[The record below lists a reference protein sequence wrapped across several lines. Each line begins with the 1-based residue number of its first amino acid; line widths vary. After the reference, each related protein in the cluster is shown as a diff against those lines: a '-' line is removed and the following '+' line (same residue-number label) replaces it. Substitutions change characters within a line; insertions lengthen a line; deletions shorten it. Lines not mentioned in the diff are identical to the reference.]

1 MYFIHLF
8 KLSAVGLL
16 LFSLLLVESAAQVPS
31 DDGAK
36 TLPDR
41 VGEFTARQPSRTFT
55 LTFAPL
61 TEEDFQIVSSGER
74 EYTSADGTR
83 YLIRFFNTRSNS
95 AAYALLTRLTDEQ
108 AFAAAPESLGVLG
121 VSEPNRIRF
130 VKGTTLID
138 VFNSG
143 TRTDGEALASFARL
157 LREIPEGAAGE
168 LPVLV
173 QHLPDFEKVSETT
186 SYAVS
191 LPALQS
197 ATGSRPVLDALSF
210 DGGTEAVTATYG
222 DTRLVIVEFTTPQY
236 AADNDARV
244 TQRIAQLRAGAMP
257 TPSAYQRIGN
267 YSVFVFD
274 APDEVAA
281 RNLLGGVKYEKE
293 VRWLGR
299 NPRIHE
305 QAVREYS
312 VTMGGAI
319 LASFKIT
326 ALSLLL
332 SLGMGGIIG
341 GAIFLMR
348 RRALDADGAVYSD
361 AGGMV
366 RLNLD
371 KLQAE
376 KNPARLLG
384 SRHV

>member
-1 MYFIHLF
+1 VYFTHPFRVL
-8 KLSAVGLL
+8 AVGLL
-16 LFSLLLVESAAQVPS
+16 LFSVASVGSAAQAQS

-41 VGEFTARQPSRTFT
+41 VGEFTARQPARTFT
-55 LTFAPL
+55 PPFVPL

-74 EYTSADGTR
+74 EYTLADGGR
-83 YLIRFFNTRSNS
+83 YLVRFFNTRSNS
-95 AAYALLTRLTDEQ
+95 AAYALLTGLTVKQ
-108 AFAAAPESLGVLG
+108 NFTAAPERLGVLG

-138 VFNSG
+138 IFSSG
-143 TRTDGEALASFARL
+143 ARTDKETLVSFARL
-157 LREIPEGAAGE
+157 LTEIPEGVAGE
-168 LPVLV
+168 VPVLV
-173 QHLPDFEKVSETT
+173 QHLPDFERVSETT

-197 ATGSRPVLDALSF
+197 ATGSRSALDALSF
-210 DGGTEAVTATYG
+210 DGGAEAVTATYG

-244 TQRIAQLRAGAMP
+244 IQRIAQLRADGMP
-257 TPSAYQRIGN
+257 TPSAYKRIGN

-341 GAIFLMR
+341 GTIFLMR

-371 KLQAE
+371 ELQAE
-376 KNPARLLG
+376 RNPAKLLG
-384 SRHV
+384 RRNV

>member
-1 MYFIHLF
+1 VRFTHPF
-8 KLSAVGLL
+8 KVLAVGLFL
-16 LFSLLLVESAAQVPS
+16 LSLASVASVAQVQP

-41 VGEFTARQPSRTFT
+41 VGEFTARQPFRTFT
-55 LTFAPL
+55 PPFAPL

-74 EYTSADGTR
+74 EYTSADGAR
-83 YLIRFFNTRSNS
+83 YLVRFFNTRSNS
-95 AAYALLTRLTDEQ
+95 AAYALLTCLSDKQ
-108 AFAAAPESLGVLG
+108 AFAAAPASLGVLG
-121 VSEPNRIRF
+121 VSEPNHIRF

-138 VFNSG
+138 VSSFDA
-143 TRTDGEALASFARL
+143 RTDEEAMRSFAL
-157 LREIPEGAAGE
+157 LLTEIPEGVAGE
-168 LPVLV
+168 LPVLI
-173 QHLPDFEKVSETT
+173 QHLPDFEKVGQTT

-197 ATGSRPVLDALSF
+197 AAGARPALEALSF
-210 DGGTEAVTATYG
+210 EGGAEAATATYG
-222 DTRLVIVEFTTPQY
+222 DIRLVIVEFTTPQY

-244 TQRIAQLRAGAMP
+244 TQRIAQLRADGMA
-257 TPSAYQRIGN
+257 TPSAYKRIGN

-274 APDEVAA
+274 APDEAAA

-299 NPRIHE
+299 NPRLLE
-305 QAVREYS
+305 QAQRDYS

-348 RRALDADGAVYSD
+348 RRALDADSTVYSD

-371 KLQAE
+371 DLQAK
-376 KNPARLLG
+376 KNSVKLL
-384 SRHV
+384 SNRNV

>member
-55 LTFAPL
+55 PPFAPL

-95 AAYALLTRLTDEQ
+95 AAYALLTRLTDKQ

-143 TRTDGEALASFARL
+143 TRTDEEALASFARL

-197 ATGSRPVLDALSF
+197 ATGSRPVLRHTSTAS
-210 DGGTEAVTATYG
+210 GTCAMRPAACWSEG
-222 DTRLVIVEFTTPQY
+222 D
-236 AADNDARV
+236 
-244 TQRIAQLRAGAMP
+244 
-257 TPSAYQRIGN
+257 
-267 YSVFVFD
+267 
-274 APDEVAA
+274 
-281 RNLLGGVKYEKE
+281 LLQVS
-293 VRWLGR
+293 
-299 NPRIHE
+299 P
-305 QAVREYS
+305 
-312 VTMGGAI
+312 
-319 LASFKIT
+319 
-326 ALSLLL
+326 
-332 SLGMGGIIG
+332 
-341 GAIFLMR
+341 
-348 RRALDADGAVYSD
+348 
-361 AGGMV
+361 
-366 RLNLD
+366 
-371 KLQAE
+371 
-376 KNPARLLG
+376 
-384 SRHV
+384 

>member
-1 MYFIHLF
+1 MRFTHSF

-16 LFSLLLVESAAQVPS
+16 LFSLLFVESAAQVPS

-41 VGEFTARQPSRTFT
+41 VGAFIARQSSRTFT
-55 LTFAPL
+55 PPFAPL

-74 EYTSADGTR
+74 EYASANGASYR
-83 YLIRFFNTRSNS
+83 VRFFNTRSNS
-95 AAYALLTRLTDEQ
+95 AAYALLTRLAGNQ
-108 AFAAAPESLGVLG
+108 PRAPVPESLGVLG

-138 VFNSG
+138 VSSFDA
-143 TRTDGEALASFARL
+143 RTDEEAMLSFARL
-157 LREIPEGAAGE
+157 LKEIPEGTAGE
-168 LPVLV
+168 VPVLV
-173 QHLPDFEKVSETT
+173 QHLPDFEKVRETT

-197 ATGSRPVLDALSF
+197 VAGDRPILDALSF

-222 DTRLVIVEFTTPQY
+222 DSRLVIIEFTTPQY

-244 TQRIAQLRAGAMP
+244 TQRLAQFRAEAMP
-257 TPSAYQRIGN
+257 TPSAYKRIGN

-274 APDEVAA
+274 APDETAA
-281 RNLLGGVKYEKE
+281 RNLLSGVKYEKE

-348 RRALDADGAVYSD
+348 RRALDAGGAVYSD

-371 KLQAE
+371 ELQAE

-384 SRHV
+384 SRNV

>member
-55 LTFAPL
+55 PPFAPL
-61 TEEDFQIVSSGER
+61 TEEDFQIVSSSER

-95 AAYALLTRLTDEQ
+95 AAYALLTRLTDKQ

-143 TRTDGEALASFARL
+143 TRTDEEALASFARL

-173 QHLPDFEKVSETT
+173 QHLPDFEKVSEKT

-366 RLNLD
+366 RLNLNE
-371 KLQAE
+371 LQAE

-384 SRHV
+384 SRNV